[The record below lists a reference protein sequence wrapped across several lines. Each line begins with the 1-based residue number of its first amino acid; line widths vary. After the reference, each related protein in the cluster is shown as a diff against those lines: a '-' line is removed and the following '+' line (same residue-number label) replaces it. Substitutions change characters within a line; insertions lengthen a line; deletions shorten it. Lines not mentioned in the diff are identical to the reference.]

1 MSPSSALESAIFLAY
16 LKLALALLGGAG
28 LLLLFLSRVLGR
40 DLAGVWRT
48 YRGWLV
54 MIPIVLGTLFLGR
67 IATIVGVALL
77 AIFGFKEFARATGLY
92 NDWWMTGGVYLGI
105 AAVAA
110 SALMRDPVR
119 DVAGWYG
126 LFSTL
131 PVYVVSVL
139 LAIPILRNQPRGQ
152 LQSVSL
158 AILGFIYL
166 GWMLSHVGFLAN
178 SRHAYGY
185 LLFLLFAVE
194 GNDIAAFISGKLFGR
209 RKLRTQISP
218 NKTLGGSLG
227 ALAVSLALP
236 WLLWFSFPHFGPLQ
250 LVLTGLIVGI
260 GGQLGDLAI
269 SFIKRDI
276 GVKDMGALIPGH
288 GGLLDRIDSLIFA
301 GPLFFHMVRWFYDL
315 Y

>member
-1 MSPSSALESAIFLAY
+1 MSPAAALESEIFVAY
-16 LKLALALLGGAG
+16 AKLAAVLLGGAG
-28 LLLLFLSRVLGR
+28 ALLSFLSRGLGR

-48 YRGWLV
+48 YRGWLF
-54 MIPIVLGTLFLGR
+54 MIPVVLGTLFLGR
-67 IATIVGVALL
+67 AATILGVALL

-92 NDWWMTGGVYLGI
+92 RDWWMTGGVYLGI

-110 SALMRDPVR
+110 SALARDPVR
-119 DVAGWYG
+119 DVPGWYG
-126 LFSTL
+126 LFGTL
-131 PVYVVSVL
+131 PVYVVSL
-139 LAIPILRNQPRGQ
+139 LLVIPILRNQPRGQ

-178 SRHAYGY
+178 SPHAYGY

-194 GNDIAAFISGKLFGR
+194 GNDIAAFVSGKLFGR
-209 RKLRTQISP
+209 RKLRDHISP

-250 LVLTGLIVGI
+250 LVLTGLIVGV